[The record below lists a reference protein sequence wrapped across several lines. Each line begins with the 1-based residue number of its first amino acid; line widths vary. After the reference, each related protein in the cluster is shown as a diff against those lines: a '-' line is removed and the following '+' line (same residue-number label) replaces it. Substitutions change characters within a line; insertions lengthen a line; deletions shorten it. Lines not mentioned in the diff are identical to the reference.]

1 MQLYRFVLEIKKK
14 MKAMET
20 ELWQSAKILNKSDR
34 MPFLVQKIKV
44 VLEADR
50 KRTLLNKFG
59 ADK

>member
-1 MQLYRFVLEIKKK
+1 
-14 MKAMET
+14 MET

-44 VLEADR
+44 ELEADR

-59 ADK
+59 ADKWKANLQTNHQT